1 MSDHRMES
9 HPCQNEKEEEGSF
22 HTKSSGYR
30 PNEGP
35 DEINFLLAMVQ
46 RNSRK
51 AEEFFRKK
59 EEKSRPSERSGKKG
73 EFEN

>member
-1 MSDHRMES
+1 MEG
-9 HPCQNEKEEEGSF
+9 HPCQNVKEEEGSF

-30 PNEGP
+30 PNEGSE
-35 DEINFLLAMVQ
+35 EINFLLAMVQ

-51 AEEFFRKK
+51 AEEFFEKK
-59 EEKSRPSERSGKKG
+59 EEKSRPSERSGKKI